1 MNSWWSARA
10 PRERLLLGAAV
21 LAALL
26 AALLQ
31 FVIGPA
37 LQRREE
43 AQTLVADAASTLL
56 RLERLRGAGITQ
68 APARPPAG
76 AAEAAAAL
84 AAEAGL
90 DATPAP
96 TGAAALAFVFPS
108 ADPQQVFSWT
118 AEVEAR
124 LGLTVQSAE
133 LIAAEPGRVN
143 AAITF
148 ADVPAP

>member
-1 MNSWWSARA
+1 MMSWWSARA

-26 AALLQ
+26 ATLLQ
-31 FVIGPA
+31 LVIGPA

-43 AQTLVADAASTLL
+43 AETLVADAASTLL
-56 RLERLRGAGITQ
+56 RLERLRAAGITQ
-68 APARPPAG
+68 APAQPSAN

-84 AAEAGL
+84 AADAGL
-90 DATPAP
+90 AATPAP
-96 TGAAALAFVFPS
+96 TGAAALAFVLPS
-108 ADPQQVFSWT
+108 ADPQQVFAWT

-133 LIAAEPGRVN
+133 LTAAGPGRVN